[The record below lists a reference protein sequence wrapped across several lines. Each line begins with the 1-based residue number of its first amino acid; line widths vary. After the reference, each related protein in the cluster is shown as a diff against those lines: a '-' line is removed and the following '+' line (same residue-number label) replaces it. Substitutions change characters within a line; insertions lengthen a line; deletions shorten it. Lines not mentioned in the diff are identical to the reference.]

1 MQEVAAC
8 HVARMLETPPCMLRS
23 LDLSRCGMGDEG
35 AHVLR
40 GALMGHPTM
49 RSLDLSRN
57 RIGITGAQ
65 VRGIQGT
72 GVVWYPRVLV
82 MLRRALVSSHRLEE
96 YTLRVLVLWSRRW
109 NETSLLAAKIRQ
121 SCRGCWCWS
130 KAELG
135 GGCMKRKAWLKG
147 EGHQACWERLR
158 AR

>member
-72 GVVWYPRVLV
+72 GVVWYPRVLGDV
-82 MLRRALVSSHRLEE
+82 AACTLVIASP
-96 YTLRVLVLWSRRW
+96 
-109 NETSLLAAKIRQ
+109 
-121 SCRGCWCWS
+121 
-130 KAELG
+130 
-135 GGCMKRKAWLKG
+135 
-147 EGHQACWERLR
+147 
-158 AR
+158 